1 MGDVGQLLPCP
12 AVPRLLPTNE
22 RILHALHG
30 LPPEGLALKRHI
42 LDRLL
47 GDAPEW
53 LTAAQVADGGPKR
66 TDASVWYALKALER
80 VGVVVKA
87 CPEDGKS
94 DVARFRLAPDTD
106 DVVRAFLA
114 DERDEERRSVSPLPG
129 LPRYQRVLRV
139 LYDAPGTS
147 FTVMKLCDMVHRG
160 DVAVRRSM
168 QELYEAGYVTREL
181 PDPNTPGRPQFH
193 YRLNPHATEHAS
205 LLLLGM
211 TS

>member
-1 MGDVGQLLPCP
+1 MSDLGQLRP
-12 AVPRLLPTNE
+12 ANE

-47 GDAPEW
+47 GGPSEW

-80 VGVVVKA
+80 IGVVVKA
-87 CPEDGKS
+87 CPGDEKS
-94 DVARFRLAPDTD
+94 DVARFRLTPRTKDA
-106 DVVRAFLA
+106 VRAFLA
-114 DERDEERRSVSPLPG
+114 EERDEERRSVSALPV
-129 LPRYQRVLRV
+129 LPRYQRVLKV

-147 FTVMKLCDMVHRG
+147 FTVMKLCDKVRRG
-160 DVAVRRSM
+160 DVAVRRSVRD
-168 QELYEAGYVTREL
+168 LYEAGYVTREL

-193 YRLNPHATEHAS
+193 YLLNPHTAEHAS
-205 LLLLGM
+205 LFLLGM
-211 TS
+211 AS

>member
-1 MGDVGQLLPCP
+1 MTQATARGST
-12 AVPRLLPTNE
+12 ASE
-22 RILHALHG
+22 RILHALHE

-80 VGVVVKA
+80 IGVVVKA
-87 CPEDGKS
+87 CPEDEKS
-94 DVARFRLAPDTD
+94 DVARFRLTPDTEV
-106 DVVRAFLA
+106 VVRAFLA
-114 DERDEERRSVSPLPG
+114 AERDEERRSVSPLPG
-129 LPRYQRVLRV
+129 LPRYQRILKV
-139 LYDAPGTS
+139 LYDAPDAS
-147 FTVMKLCDMVHRG
+147 FTVMKLCDKVRRG

-168 QELYEAGYVTREL
+168 QELHEAGYVTREL
-181 PDPNTPGRPQFH
+181 PDPNMPGRPRFH
-193 YRLNPHATEHAS
+193 YRLNPHAAEPAS
-205 LLLLGM
+205 VLLLGM